1 MAHPYKR
8 ALLIVVAVMAM
19 LAVAVGVMYGMR
31 EVRHGTPELTQAKQA
46 QLKQLA
52 RLPEELAP
60 PGENKY
66 NPLERDTG
74 PRDSGRRGVGLF
86 IRHTVFRIVGG
97 IGFDTDTL
105 SALLVPTDP
114 PRPVTLDDPTSFVFK
129 PLHGSVIMPP
139 SALAALFNQYLT
151 DYPGTQLRNLSVSTR
166 DDGTLV
172 VDGQTQKVPGLWLP
186 FHMTGPV
193 HLVQGHLFIYTPK
206 QIKIAHLEA
215 KGLLKAIRLQ
225 LSNLVQID
233 TQGAR
238 IEGDSVV
245 LDLNHSLPPPAQ
257 DVHVASLKIDH
268 RGVHLRFTSAFD
280 PKWPQ
285 PIVDTDSYILLDG
298 GDVKTFRS
306 LITHVRLQM
315 VAGDGGKLDTSLYAY
330 RQQIVHGHFEATPA
344 GELVAY
350 LAPYRAVS
358 YLPPAKPNGKAND
371 ASAQGGDHEDRP

>member
-8 ALLIVVAVMAM
+8 GLLTVVAMVTV
-19 LAVAVGVMYGMR
+19 LAVAVGVMYGVR
-31 EVRHGTPELTQAKQA
+31 EVHHGTPELVRAKQA
-46 QLKQLA
+46 QLTQIAK
-52 RLPEELAP
+52 LPKELAP

-66 NPLERDTG
+66 NPLERNAG

-86 IRHTVFRIVGG
+86 IRHTFFRIAGG

-105 SALLVPTDP
+105 SALLIPTDP

-129 PLHGSVIMPP
+129 PLHGSVVMPP
-139 SALAALFNQYLT
+139 SALTALFNQYLL
-151 DYPGTQLRNLSVSTR
+151 DYPGAQMRHLSVSTR

-186 FHMTGPV
+186 FHMAGPV
-193 HLVQGHLFIYTPK
+193 HLVKGHLFVYTPS

-225 LSNLVQID
+225 LSNFVQID
-233 TQGAR
+233 TEGAQL
-238 IEGDSVV
+238 EGDSVV
-245 LDLNHSLPPPAQ
+245 LDLNHALPPPAQ
-257 DVHVASLKIDH
+257 DVHVSSMKIDH
-268 RGVHLRFTSAFD
+268 QGVHMRFTSAFD

-306 LITHVRLQM
+306 LITNVRLQM
-315 VAGDGGKLDTSLYAY
+315 VAGDGGRLDTSLYAY

-350 LAPYRAVS
+350 LAPYKPAS
-358 YLPPAKPNGKAND
+358 YLPPAKPQETGQ
-371 ASAQGGDHEDRP
+371 SAPVGDHDGRP